1 MEMKDIIK
9 SRRTELKL
17 TLKEVADYVG
27 VSEATLSRWESGII
41 TNPRRDRIAALAK
54 ILNISP
60 SVIVGELDEID
71 EQEKTPALESGLD
84 ELDIQLMGII
94 KTLSRDQKVFL
105 LAQLQTLQA
114 NQESSK

>member
-27 VSEATLSRWESGII
+27 VSEATLSRWESGNI
-41 TNPRRDRIAALAK
+41 TNPRRDKIASLAK

-60 SVIVGELDEID
+60 SVIVGEAPEN
-71 EQEKTPALESGLD
+71 EKEPAPESGLSKARQALLDAVDGMSED
-84 ELDIQLMGII
+84 EIYHMIDVISAVKGMR
-94 KTLSRDQKVFL
+94 K
-105 LAQLQTLQA
+105 
-114 NQESSK
+114 